1 MTPARFRKL
10 ALSLGE
16 VEERPHFDRAAFRTP
31 RKTFATIGRDRR
43 VNLQVEPAE
52 RREALLEEMPE
63 TFFSLG
69 GWTRLGYI
77 AVDLATVP
85 DGLLRELVADAYRD
99 ALPAPKKKPLAA
111 KKAAPKKTAAKKAR
125 KA

>member
-1 MTPARFRKL
+1 MTPAQFRKL
-10 ALSLGE
+10 ALSLGD

-31 RKTFATIGRDRR
+31 RKTFATLGRDRR
-43 VNLQVEPAE
+43 VNLHVEPAE
-52 RREALLEEMPE
+52 RRDALMEEMPE
-63 TFFSLG
+63 TFFALG

-99 ALPAPKKKPLAA
+99 ALPAPKKPKKPSA
-111 KKAAPKKTAAKKAR
+111 KKKGA
-125 KA
+125 